1 MPERHPDLKQTLI
14 EALSAPGRASSD
26 YDLNQ
31 NVTLPADRFL
41 KPAAV
46 LIAVRE
52 ETQTLLLTKRSTALK
67 HHPGQVAF
75 PGGKID
81 PGDTGPV
88 DAALREAREE
98 IGLPD
103 HQVEVLGTL
112 PPHETVTSYAMT
124 PVLGILRGDFTPVI
138 ELAEVSEAFE
148 VPFCHITDPSRF
160 HIESRHWR
168 GTERRYYTVTYGP
181 YYIWGATARI
191 LAALSDRI
199 AR

>member
-1 MPERHPDLKQTLI
+1 MPDHRPDLKQTLI

-31 NVTLPADRFL
+31 NVTLPADRIL
-41 KPAAV
+41 RPAAV

-81 PGDTGPV
+81 PGDDGPV
-88 DAALREAREE
+88 GAALREAREE
-98 IGLPD
+98 IGLPES
-103 HQVEVLGTL
+103 QVEVLGTL

-124 PVLGILRGDFTPVI
+124 PVLGVLLGDFTPVI
-138 ELAEVSEAFE
+138 EVSEVSEAFE
-148 VPFCHITDPSRF
+148 VPFHHVIDPSRF
-160 HIESRHWR
+160 HIERRRWR

-199 AR
+199 TR